1 MNRGRKFHLL
11 LACIALVGWASLS
24 QAQEASQWKNRAEY
38 DAFTTI
44 TKATDPAQK
53 VELADKYLTDY
64 PETNFPD
71 KVYEMK
77 LKAYQQS
84 NNTAKLEETAAKL
97 LELKPDHFAATYILS
112 YLTPRT
118 DMAQDPAKLDRAVAL
133 AQKGL
138 GLVDALKKP
147 PNASDDQFNAQ
158 KNQQKAVFHQT
169 AGFVALQK
177 KDYSAAATHLK
188 QSSELNDKDALG
200 FYWLGLAY
208 LSPKPP
214 EYDAGIWAMARA
226 TSISGPAA
234 LPAATQTEVKT
245 YLTKVYIS
253 RHGDEEGL
261 QELLAQ
267 AGTTAAPPY
276 GFHVATIDEQER
288 FKPQEP
294 EPEPVR
300 ELTVKA
306 EELGTFTDIQNYLQA
321 GGEKEMD
328 TWILLEGQVLPLP
341 GRVVSS
347 TSTVIKLAV
356 APDAIAAEG
365 VSDVEV
371 TLSAPLT
378 GPELEVGKDIEF
390 EGTITAYTNQP
401 FLLKFTE
408 AKVTNR
414 NVTR

>member
-1 MNRGRKFHLL
+1 MLASVALL
-11 LACIALVGWASLS
+11 SWASMA
-24 QAQEASQWKNRAEY
+24 QAQQASPWKNRAEY
-38 DAFTTI
+38 DAFTAI
-44 TKATDPAQK
+44 TQATDSNQK

-64 PETNFPD
+64 PETKFPD
-71 KVYEMK
+71 KVQEMK
-77 LKAYQQS
+77 LQAYQS
-84 NNTAKLEETAAKL
+84 LNKTDKLEETATKL
-97 LELKPDHFAATYILS
+97 LELNPDHFAAIYILS

-118 DMAQDPAKLDRAVAL
+118 AMAQDPAKLDKAAEL
-133 AQKGL
+133 SQKGL
-138 GLVDALKKP
+138 GLVDALQKP

-188 QSSELNDKDALG
+188 QSSDLNANDALG

-214 EYDAGIWAMARA
+214 DYDPGIWAMARA
-226 TSISGPAA
+226 ASISGPTA
-234 LPAATQTEVKT
+234 LPAATQNEVKS

-253 RHGDEEGL
+253 RHGDEEDL
-261 QELLAQ
+261 PELLAQ
-267 AGTTAAPPY
+267 AGTSPTPPS

-288 FKPQEP
+288 FKPQMVEQAP
-294 EPEPVR
+294 AR

-306 EELGTFTDIQNYLQA
+306 EELGTFTDIRNYLQA
-321 GGEKEMD
+321 GGDKEKD
-328 TWILLEGQVLPLP
+328 TWTLLEGQVLPLP
-341 GRVVSS
+341 GRVVSA

-356 APDAIAAEG
+356 SPEAITQGG
-365 VSDVEV
+365 VTDVEV
-371 TLSAPLT
+371 TLAAPLT
-378 GPELEVGKDIEF
+378 GPALEIGKDIEF
-390 EGTITAYTNQP
+390 EGTISAYTNKP

-408 AKVTNR
+408 AKVTKR